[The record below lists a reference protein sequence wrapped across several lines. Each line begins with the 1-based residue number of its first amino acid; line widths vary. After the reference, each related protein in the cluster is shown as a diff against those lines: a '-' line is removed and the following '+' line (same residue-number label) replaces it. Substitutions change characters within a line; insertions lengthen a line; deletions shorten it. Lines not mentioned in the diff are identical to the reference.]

1 MRRLSSGPTLQ
12 ADVSANKLGFIESID
27 NQGDIRRRTTPSNHH
42 MTSTDIHLLLTA
54 LASVLL
60 LVALIVS
67 RVRMHPLVALLIVC
81 VGVGLAT
88 GMELGEIAKNI
99 TNGAGKTLGAVG
111 VVIALGAMLGK
122 ILADAGITEQIAN
135 ALLRH
140 ASDRMIPWAMTLVA
154 FIVGI
159 PMFFEVGLV
168 VMLPL
173 VFSVARKLEGRERFK
188 GSAYVYV
195 GVPVIAALAAMHGM
209 VPPHPGPLTA
219 IAALKTS
226 VGPTMLYGFIAALPA
241 MVLAGPLYGAFI
253 APRMTTRP
261 DQALLDQ
268 FTLTQQH
275 AASAANPPGVALG
288 AFAALLPALLMLV
301 HALSETFLPKGSALA
316 GAAAFVGNPIIA
328 MLLGVLF
335 AAVAL
340 VYARGGDAE
349 HLRDAMGASLKPIA
363 GIMLIIAGGGAF
375 QQILTSAKV
384 GDAIVH
390 LTQQFAFPPLVL
402 GWLIAM
408 LLSVSTGSA
417 TVGIVGAAGLLAPL
431 AGADPTLNL
440 PLLALSI
447 GSGSLFFNYAN
458 HAGFWL
464 VKESFSM
471 SMGEATRTITV
482 VQSIVAL
489 VGLGMVL
496 AMNAVMPRH

>member
-1 MRRLSSGPTLQ
+1 MSS
-12 ADVSANKLGFIESID
+12 F
-27 NQGDIRRRTTPSNHH
+27 DIQ
-42 MTSTDIHLLLTA
+42 LLLTA

-67 RVRMHPLVALLIVC
+67 RVRMHPLLALLLVSI
-81 VGVGLAT
+81 GVGFAT
-88 GMELGEIAKNI
+88 GMDPGAIAKNI

-122 ILADAGITEQIAN
+122 ILADSGVTEQIAN
-135 ALLRH
+135 AILRR
-140 ASDRMIPWAMTLVA
+140 ASDRAVPWAMTLVA

-173 VFSVARKLEGRERFK
+173 VFSVARKLQGRERFN
-188 GSAYVYV
+188 GSAYIYV
-195 GVPVIAALAAMHGM
+195 GVPVIAALATMHGM

-219 IAALKTS
+219 IATLKTA
-226 VGPTMLYGFIAALPA
+226 VGPTMLYGFIAAIPA
-241 MVLAGPLYGAFI
+241 MILAGPLYGAFL
-253 APRMTTRP
+253 APRMTTVP
-261 DQALLDQ
+261 DKALLDQ
-268 FTLTQQH
+268 FTLTP
-275 AASAANPPGVALG
+275 SADAGSPPPVSLG
-288 AFAALLPALLMLV
+288 ILAALLPALLMLV
-301 HALSETFLPKGSALA
+301 HALGETFLPKGSAFLH
-316 GAAAFVGNPIIA
+316 AAAFVGNPLVA

-340 VYARGGDAE
+340 GYMRGANAE
-349 HLRDAMGASLKPIA
+349 HLREAMSASLKPIV

-375 QQILTSAKV
+375 QQVLTSAKV

-431 AGADPTLNL
+431 AGADPGLNL

-464 VKESFSM
+464 VKESFGM
-471 SMGEATRTITV
+471 TIGEATKTISV
-482 VQSIVAL
+482 VQSIVAV
-489 VGLGMVL
+489 VGLLMALLLNV
-496 AMNAVMPRH
+496 V

>member
-1 MRRLSSGPTLQ
+1 
-12 ADVSANKLGFIESID
+12 
-27 NQGDIRRRTTPSNHH
+27 

-140 ASDRMIPWAMTLVA
+140 ASDRLIPWAMTLVA

-241 MVLAGPLYGAFI
+241 MGLAGPLYGAFI
-253 APRMTTRP
+253 APRMSTRP

-275 AASAANPPGVALG
+275 ATSTANPPGVALG

-301 HALSETFLPKGSALA
+301 HALSETLLPKGSALA

-349 HLRDAMGASLKPIA
+349 QLRDAMGASLKPIA

-496 AMNAVMPRH
+496 AMNAVMPLH

>member
-1 MRRLSSGPTLQ
+1 
-12 ADVSANKLGFIESID
+12 
-27 NQGDIRRRTTPSNHH
+27 

-67 RVRMHPLVALLIVC
+67 RVRMHPLVALLVVC

-301 HALSETFLPKGSALA
+301 HALSETFLAKGSALA

-340 VYARGGDAE
+340 VYTRGGDAE
-349 HLRDAMGASLKPIA
+349 DLRDAMGASLKPIA

-496 AMNAVMPRH
+496 AMNAVMPLH